1 CRALA
6 LDHADDGIRVNIV
19 CPGSVTTPLHEAWL
33 RGRPGGRP
41 LAEVREEDRAGYP
54 LQRFADPGEVARA
67 ALWLSCSESSFTT
80 GSPLLVDG
88 GVTA

>member
-1 CRALA
+1 
-6 LDHADDGIRVNIV
+6 V
-19 CPGSVTTPLHEAWL
+19 CPGSVSTALHEAWL

-41 LAEVREEDRAGYP
+41 LTEVREADRAAHP
-54 LQRFADPGEVARA
+54 LRRFADPAEVAQA
-67 ALWLSCSESSFTT
+67 ALFLSCAESSFTT